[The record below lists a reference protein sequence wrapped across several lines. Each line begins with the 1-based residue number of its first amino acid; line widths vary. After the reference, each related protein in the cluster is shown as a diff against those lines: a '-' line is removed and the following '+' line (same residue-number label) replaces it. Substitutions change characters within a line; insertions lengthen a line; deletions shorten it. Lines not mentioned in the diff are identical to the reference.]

1 MKIITSDAEDHLLN
15 FIESFSAR
23 DKSDQKGLLAQYFE
37 LSNARAKLS
46 DTAVPDDIAQD
57 IEKLNQRVE
66 AFVEELREKLAD
78 LRNLYCYVFRDGSVL
93 ILAKP
98 EDDEQKQALDVFYR
112 HQRAH
117 LSHGHCDYMD
127 AAGSGHTFRKLANDK
142 LTGARRMQAYELM
155 CRQER
160 LASIPARRKLRD
172 KPLVM
177 LVEDDSFTAYYTSR
191 LIYEY
196 FETMHVKTG
205 EDAII
210 NYIEESPDAV
220 CMDVHLPGISG
231 HETLNALKA
240 IDARAHVI
248 MLTVDTVRNNVVNA
262 ARNGAASYIR
272 KPVKASK
279 LIHNLRKSPFIPQG
293 PVPIDSELQKSRAD
307 SLTELE
313 DQR

>member
-1 MKIITSDAEDHLLN
+1 MKIIRDEAEDHFLTFL
-15 FIESFSAR
+15 ESFSACE
-23 DKSDQKGLLAQYFE
+23 KSDQKGLLAQYFE

-46 DTAVPDDIAQD
+46 GTAAPADIAQN
-57 IEKLNQRVE
+57 IEKLNKRVK
-66 AFVEELREKLAD
+66 AFLDQMRKQLTD
-78 LRNLYCYVFRDGSVL
+78 LHNLYCYIFRDGSVL
-93 ILAKP
+93 ILARP
-98 EDDEQKQALDVFYR
+98 EDDTRKQALDVFYR
-112 HQRAH
+112 HQRTH
-117 LSHGHCDYMD
+117 LHQEHCDYMD
-127 AAGSGHTFRKLANDK
+127 AAGNGHALRKLANDK
-142 LTGARRMQAYELM
+142 LMGAKRMQALELM
-155 CRQER
+155 CKQER
-160 LASIPARRKLRD
+160 LASIPARRRLRD

-191 LIYEY
+191 LIHEY
-196 FETMHVKTG
+196 FETVHVKTG

-210 NYIEESPDAV
+210 NYIEEAPDAV

-231 HETLNALKA
+231 HETLNALKT

-262 ARNGAASYIR
+262 ARNGAASYIK

-293 PVPIDSELQKSRAD
+293 PVPIDSAPQKYHCD
-307 SLTELE
+307 SLSELE